1 MNSLT
6 GGAATKSRGGLGS
19 RIMAWLDAM
28 PHPAAACEIAADHV
42 SVARWSGSGGLDGG
56 AGEALDP
63 GVIKPSPVEPNIA
76 NPDALKTAL
85 KTAFERIS
93 LRGQPVALIVPDSV
107 VRVFIFPFETLPR
120 RTEDAA
126 PLLRWRLKKSVP
138 FDVEDTVISSM
149 RQTSR
154 DGGLEVITAVA
165 RQSIIREYEQA
176 VEAVGA
182 TPGVVMSSTLACLS
196 LLGESGAT
204 MLIRAGDNSLTTVI
218 VRNTNLC
225 IYRSTSLGADL
236 ETLDIHAILDEIYPA
251 VAYYQDTW
259 KEELNRVLLTGFA
272 SRTDALKDALSA
284 ELKVSAESLAAAA
297 SDHGLSTEAHTMM
310 NEGQEALVGWMAN
323 GRA

>member
-1 MNSLT
+1 M
-6 GGAATKSRGGLGS
+6 
-19 RIMAWLDAM
+19 
-28 PHPAAACEIAADHV
+28 
-42 SVARWSGSGGLDGG
+42 
-56 AGEALDP
+56 
-63 GVIKPSPVEPNIA
+63 
-76 NPDALKTAL
+76 
-85 KTAFERIS
+85 
-93 LRGQPVALIVPDSV
+93 
-107 VRVFIFPFETLPR
+107 
-120 RTEDAA
+120 
-126 PLLRWRLKKSVP
+126 KKSVP